1 MAPVTEG
8 FAGRTI
14 LVRQGGQIIAGIRTK
29 TLTFE
34 GEPIDVT
41 SDENDGWRTLL
52 SVYGTRGLTAS
63 VEGVVKSH
71 QLKIAA
77 LSQQVMSELTFTWP
91 DGFEVVGNFALSNY
105 TETGAYDDA
114 ATFSCELR
122 SSGEL
127 SYDVGNN
134 TLLLAPSAGPLPSPL
149 EDAVFSQTFTA
160 SLGTGPYTYA
170 VTGGAL
176 PTGLSLSTAGV
187 LSGTPTV
194 PGDYSFTITA
204 TDSAAAPANEGFAA
218 YTMTV
223 RAA

>member
-1 MAPVTEG
+1 MAPITTG

-14 LVRQGGQIIAGIRTK
+14 LVRQGGQVIAGIRTK

-77 LSQQVMSELTFTWP
+77 LSQAVMSELTFTWP
-91 DGFEVVGNFALSNY
+91 DGFEVVGDFALSNY

-114 ATFSCELR
+114 ATFSCEFR

-127 SYDVGNN
+127 AYDVGDE
-134 TLLLAPSAGPLPSPL
+134 TLLLAPSAGPLPSAT
-149 EDAVFSQTFTA
+149 EDAAFTQNFTG
-160 SLGTGPYTYA
+160 SLGTAPYTYA

-176 PTGLSLSTAGV
+176 PTGLTLSSGGV

-194 PGDYSFTITA
+194 PGNSSFTITV
-204 TDSAAAPANEGFAA
+204 TDSTGAKGSAA
-218 YTMTV
+218 YTLPV
-223 RAA
+223 VAA